1 MVQRRA
7 QYSDEDRDAAVVAVL
22 AGGPMK
28 TTSEVTNI
36 PYSTLKAYV
45 AAARKEV
52 PQEPKCRGPPPLLP
66 RYAEDSLRD

>member
-28 TTSEVTNI
+28 TIREVTI
-36 PYSTLKAYV
+36 TPYSTFKAYM
-45 AAARKEV
+45 AAARKEA
-52 PQEPKCRGPPPLLP
+52 PQEPKYRGLPPLLP